1 MAHVERTRA
10 VVESGETYDG
20 RIVPAEQAEID
31 RPVRIRDDS
40 TVLGSVYGETV
51 EGATG
56 ATVEGSIMA
65 SESVD
70 LEGSHVH
77 GEVGTP
83 GSVVAADSH
92 VDGTVTGQRVRLTDC
107 VVRGNVVGAD
117 VVLENCVVLGL
128 ATADRSLTIED
139 SLCYTFR
146 SRGET
151 TLEETTVVLPQA
163 ITDGPLTLE
172 TPVAV
177 AGLGRLDVEDSS
189 DEDSMGEDST
199 GEGSLPEMD
208 ASDRYEQ
215 DETTYLTLAPRV
227 LNLEAVTE
235 RLEELEDGIMAAVDD
250 TSDEGGA
257 DLSVDEVLDVLDV
270 SYDAPTSRN

>member
-1 MAHVERTRA
+1 MAHIERTRA
-10 VVESGETYDG
+10 VVEAEETYDG
-20 RIVPAEQAEID
+20 RIFPAEQAEID
-31 RPVRIRDDS
+31 RPVRIREDS
-40 TVLGSVYGETV
+40 TVLGGVYGETV
-51 EGATG
+51 ETADG

-65 SESVD
+65 SESVELD
-70 LEGSHVH
+70 GGRVH

-83 GSVVAADSH
+83 GSVVATGAR

-117 VVLENCVVLGL
+117 VILENCVVLGL
-128 ATADRSLTIED
+128 ATADRGLTIED

-163 ITDGPLTLE
+163 IADGSLTLE

-177 AGLGRLDVEDSS
+177 AGLGPLDVADA
-189 DEDSMGEDST
+189 T
-199 GEGSLPEMD
+199 GEGRLPEMD

-215 DETTYLTLAPRV
+215 GGTTYLTLAPRV
-227 LNLEAVTE
+227 LNLEAITE
-235 RLEELEDGIMAAVDD
+235 RLEELEEGIMATVDD

-257 DLSVDEVLDVLDV
+257 DLAVEDVLGLLDVEYEV
-270 SYDAPTSRN
+270 PTAAS